1 MKRAAAVIVL
11 AALLCAVCC
20 AQAAGDITVY
30 WEGKPVT
37 VKTPGSYQ
45 SVIRVD
51 GHERTVLSSELTWD
65 SSTDLRFGYIYA
77 PNLGKV
83 NMRMGPRSK
92 ATIVLK
98 AETNRVVMIFDRQ
111 KEWTGVIY
119 DGKAGYVMNGTL
131 KVIEHPEIPKAS
143 ATLSFKGKTNVSTK
157 ITMRMGGSPNYR
169 AVVGVYPGMPVTLFH
184 KGSGYC
190 EVEINGWHGY
200 VQTMHIIDIVEAEAN
215 EDTAPQSLY
224 PEDENTI
231 VEEVDLDEE

>member
-1 MKRAAAVIVL
+1 MERPVTVMQKSYGRCYFMKRAAAVIVL

-131 KVIEHPEIPKAS
+131 KADTTLKN
-143 ATLSFKGKTNVSTK
+143 ATSGQDERFSHIYIARGKK
-157 ITMRMGGSPNYR
+157 
-169 AVVGVYPGMPVTLFH
+169 
-184 KGSGYC
+184 
-190 EVEINGWHGY
+190 
-200 VQTMHIIDIVEAEAN
+200 
-215 EDTAPQSLY
+215 
-224 PEDENTI
+224 
-231 VEEVDLDEE
+231 